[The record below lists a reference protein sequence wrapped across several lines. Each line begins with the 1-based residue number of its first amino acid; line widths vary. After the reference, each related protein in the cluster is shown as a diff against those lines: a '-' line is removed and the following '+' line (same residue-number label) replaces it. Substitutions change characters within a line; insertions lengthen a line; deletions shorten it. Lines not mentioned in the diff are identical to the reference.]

1 MTKTVAKTDTFSLP
15 RDMYYIRIERIENE
29 LFFFPIYIDG
39 KGLRETF
46 RWAGYKFNCKSAD
59 TCNYRLKEKIIPLFH
74 EMVDKEEFVF
84 DYAYTDI
91 NKNILL
97 MLTPHT
103 TLLGVKTSICELL
116 MYLIE
121 KGEEYM
127 VLERIEE
134 LVYLLPENKQT
145 PTT

>member
-1 MTKTVAKTDTFSLP
+1 MV
-15 RDMYYIRIERIENE
+15 E
-29 LFFFPIYIDG
+29 
-39 KGLRETF
+39 KGD
-46 RWAGYKFNCKSAD
+46 Y
-59 TCNYRLKEKIIPLFH
+59 
-74 EMVDKEEFVF
+74 VF
-84 DYAYTDI
+84 DYAYTDV

-97 MLTPHT
+97 LLTPHT

-121 KGEEYM
+121 KGEDYI

-134 LVYLLPENKQT
+134 LTYLKQEIQSM